1 MMCYN
6 YFQWYYIA
14 CLFCSLYYTR
24 MLSIIYTETDSLCLH
39 NSNDRAVEIV
49 VIKILEL
56 YISAIIRMYK
66 NDDITMYSFY
76 IN

>member
-1 MMCYN
+1 
-6 YFQWYYIA
+6 
-14 CLFCSLYYTR
+14 